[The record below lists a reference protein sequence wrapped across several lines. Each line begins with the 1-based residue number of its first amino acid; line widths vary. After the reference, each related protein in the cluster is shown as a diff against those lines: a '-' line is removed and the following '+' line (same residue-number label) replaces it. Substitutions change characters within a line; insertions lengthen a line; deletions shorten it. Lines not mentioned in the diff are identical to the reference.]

1 MSHKIILKDMI
12 QDTILYQGEGNFEQ
26 NENEILIDFGQ
37 DTYHYRFNIKN
48 NFCFMN
54 NTSELDIHLPL
65 DPNQET
71 KGWIDTP
78 FGRIDIKSKTTLWK
92 QKKNSLEFAYHLSL
106 QEEEQPFHFL
116 LEFGEEE

>member
-12 QDTILYQGEGNFEQ
+12 QDTILYEGEGNFEP
-26 NENEILIDFGQ
+26 NENEILIDFAQ
-37 DTYHYRFNIKN
+37 DQYHYRFHINN

-54 NTSELDIHLPL
+54 NTGELDIHLVL
-65 DPNQET
+65 DPKQES

-78 FGRIDIKSKTTLWK
+78 FGRIEVKSTIILWK
-92 QKKNSLEFAYHLSL
+92 QKEHSLEFAYHLSL
-106 QEEEQPFHFL
+106 QEEKQLFHFL